1 MTVPDEENER
11 EIYINIDTLQLN
23 GISKGVGTDN
33 VEDVPEVSI
42 EYDETY
48 ETNNIPL
55 YVNSLYFYDCNVK
68 ILEE

>member
-1 MTVPDEENER
+1 MPRSVDEN
-11 EIYINIDTLQLN
+11 
-23 GISKGVGTDN
+23 N

-48 ETNNIPL
+48 EIHNIPL
-55 YVNSLYFYDCNVK
+55 YFNNLYFYDCNVK